1 MFKCFNQ
8 LSITLFY
15 RITDEGIDTVQK
27 LKYDTENNQ
36 VYLYEKQ
43 KTIFIIEKYNLY
55 KDKLICSSLMHLIVY

>member
-15 RITDEGIDTVQK
+15 RNADEGIDTVQK

-36 VYLYEKQ
+36 VFLYEKQ

-55 KDKLICSSLMHLIVY
+55 KDKLICSSLMHLIDY